1 MGKKSIQ
8 LLLDVLALI
17 GPATVL
23 RGFAS
28 RGVETN
34 MRSGWSW

>member
-8 LLLDVLALI
+8 LLLDAFALI
-17 GPATVL
+17 GAAAVL
-23 RGFAS
+23 CGFA